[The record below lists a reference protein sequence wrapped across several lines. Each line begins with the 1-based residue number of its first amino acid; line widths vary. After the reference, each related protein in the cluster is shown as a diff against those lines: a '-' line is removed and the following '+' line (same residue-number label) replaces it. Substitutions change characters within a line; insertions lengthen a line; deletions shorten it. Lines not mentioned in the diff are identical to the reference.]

1 MRLLSSFRL
10 WLQGFILSPPW
21 FSWRNSWL
29 KPLLSACLEPNSIRG
44 GTLTTHSDSLA
55 LNALPAASWIWYVL
69 SRAQGAVVGH
79 SNVDSENSPIWR
91 QIWSYL
97 TKLRN
102 SWLAK
107 TCIKTNRIN
116 ADLTHTSW
124 STHLFQQCFSLPRF
138 SKKSALPAARRAAG
152 DPRFK
157 PRRRGGERAS
167 PPLSPSPRCKH
178 PRWSRT
184 STHVPLRS
192 AVSGTSGVN
201 YLQTEVG
208 RTARHDGL
216 LKAATHRLRAW
227 SDIHSDVGVFL
238 CAARQDMCSHTC
250 FHLQTTALLLP
261 AVSEILLGCT
271 TKHNRW
277 DNWI

>member
-1 MRLLSSFRL
+1 MPEEGRAREGMKSDSLLDL
-10 WLQGFILSPPW
+10 
-21 FSWRNSWL
+21 L
-29 KPLLSACLEPNSIRG
+29 KCPLLSACLEPNSIRG

-69 SRAQGAVVGH
+69 SRAQVKSQRSLRRVGQQEIPALNPADAEASARPRLSLPLRDVNTRDGVGH
-79 SNVDSENSPIWR
+79 P
-91 QIWSYL
+91 
-97 TKLRN
+97 
-102 SWLAK
+102 
-107 TCIKTNRIN
+107 
-116 ADLTHTSW
+116 TS
-124 STHLFQQCFSLPRF
+124 
-138 SKKSALPAARRAAG
+138 
-152 DPRFK
+152 
-157 PRRRGGERAS
+157 
-167 PPLSPSPRCKH
+167 H
-178 PRWSRT
+178 P
-184 STHVPLRS
+184 HMMPLRS

-271 TKHNRW
+271 TNIIAGIIGFKSARSY
-277 DNWI
+277 